1 MINNKD
7 RRVQRT
13 HQLLRDS
20 LFALIQE
27 RGFEKL
33 SVQDII
39 DRANI
44 GRATFY
50 AHFDN
55 KEDLLF
61 SGFDILRTALRIRQR
76 VALARKDGGD
86 GRLFAYSHD
95 LLSHVYEHRHLFQAM
110 LGESSGTATQEALHR
125 LAVSLVRDDLR
136 AAQDRIGS
144 ATTAGEAVVEFIAGG
159 LFGLVMWWLNSK
171 TTSSIEEV
179 DALFRSLAIPAAK
192 AIA

>member
-1 MINNKD
+1 MIKNKD

-13 HQLLRDS
+13 HQLLRES

-27 RGFEKL
+27 KGFERL

-61 SGFDILRTALRIRQR
+61 SGFDTLRTALRTRQR
-76 VALARKDGGD
+76 VALAKKDAGD
-86 GRLFAYSHD
+86 SRLFAYSYD
-95 LLSHVYEHRHLFQAM
+95 LLAHVYEHRHLFQAM
-110 LGESSGTATQEALHR
+110 VGESSGTATQKALHR
-125 LAVSLVRDDLR
+125 LAINLVRDDLYAVR
-136 AAQDRIGS
+136 DRMDGQTNANEAA
-144 ATTAGEAVVEFIAGG
+144 VEFIAGG

-171 TTSSIEEV
+171 RMLSIDEV
-179 DALFRSLAIPAAK
+179 DSLFRSLAIPAVK
-192 AIA
+192 ATA

>member
-1 MINNKD
+1 MIKTND

-13 HQLLRDS
+13 HQLLREA
-20 LFALIQE
+20 LFTLIQE

-50 AHFDN
+50 VHFDN

-61 SGFDILRTALRIRQR
+61 SGFDILRTSLRNRQR
-76 VALARKDGGD
+76 VALARKEGGD
-86 GRLFAYSHD
+86 GRLFANSHE

-110 LGESSGTATQEALHR
+110 VGESSGTATQRALHR
-125 LAVSLVRDDLR
+125 LAVNLVRDDLH
-136 AAQDRIGS
+136 AVQERIHEPVRS
-144 ATTAGEAVVEFIAGG
+144 NEAVVEFIAGG

-171 TTSSIEEV
+171 KMLSIEEV
-179 DALFRSLAIPAAK
+179 DSLFRSLAIPAAK
-192 AIA
+192 ATA

>member
-1 MINNKD
+1 MIKNRD

-13 HQLLRDS
+13 QQLLRES
-20 LFALIQE
+20 LFTLIQE

-61 SGFDILRTALRIRQR
+61 SGFDTLRTSLRTRQR
-76 VALARKDGGD
+76 VALARKDDGD
-86 GRLFAYSHD
+86 KRLFAYSHD

-110 LGESSGTATQEALHR
+110 LRESSGTATQNALHR

-136 AAQDRIGS
+136 AVQDRIDGP
-144 ATTAGEAVVEFIAGG
+144 ADPNEAVVEFIAGG
-159 LFGLVMWWLNSK
+159 LFGLVMWWLNGK
-171 TTSSIEEV
+171 AMLSIEEV
-179 DALFRSLAIPAAK
+179 DSLFRSLAIPATK
-192 AIA
+192 ARA

>member
-1 MINNKD
+1 MIKNKD

-13 HQLLRDS
+13 QQLLRDC

-27 RGFEKL
+27 RGFERL

-61 SGFDILRTALRIRQR
+61 SGFDTLRTALRSRQR
-76 VALARKDGGD
+76 LALAGKDGGD
-86 GRLFAYSHD
+86 SRFFAYSHD
-95 LLSHVYEHRHLFQAM
+95 LLSHVYEHRHLFHAM
-110 LGESSGTATQEALHR
+110 VGESSGTATQEALYR
-125 LAVSLVRDDLR
+125 LTVSLVRDDLR
-136 AAQDRIGS
+136 ALQDQID
-144 ATTAGEAVVEFIAGG
+144 APANPNEAVVEFIAGG
-159 LFGLVMWWLNSK
+159 LFGLVMWWLNGK
-171 TTSSIEEV
+171 TILPIEEV
-179 DALFRSLAIPAAK
+179 DSLFRTLAIPAAK
-192 AIA
+192 ATV

>member
-1 MINNKD
+1 MIKNKD

-13 HQLLRDS
+13 HQLLREA

-27 RGFEKL
+27 RGFERL

-61 SGFDILRTALRIRQR
+61 SGFDTLRTALRTRQR
-76 VALARKDGGD
+76 VALAKEDAGD

-110 LGESSGTATQEALHR
+110 VGESSGTATQKALHR
-125 LAVSLVRDDLR
+125 LAINLVRDDLHALR
-136 AAQDRIGS
+136 DRIDGPANS
-144 ATTAGEAVVEFIAGG
+144 NEAVVEFIAGG

-171 TTSSIEEV
+171 RMLSISEV
-179 DALFRSLAIPAAK
+179 DSLFRSLAIPAVK
-192 AIA
+192 ATA

>member
-1 MINNKD
+1 MVKNTD

-13 HQLLRDS
+13 RQLLRDS
-20 LFALIQE
+20 LFTLIQE

-61 SGFDILRTALRIRQR
+61 SGFDILRAALKTRQR

-110 LGESSGTATQEALHR
+110 VGESSGTATQKALHR
-125 LAVSLVRDDLR
+125 LAVSLVRDDLH
-136 AAQDRIGS
+136 AAQDRIGG
-144 ATTAGEAVVEFIAGG
+144 ATTASEGVVEFIAGG
-159 LFGLVMWWLNSK
+159 LFGLVMWWLNGK
-171 TTSSIEEV
+171 TTFSIEEV

-192 AIA
+192 KTA

>member
-1 MINNKD
+1 MIKSKD

-13 HQLLRDS
+13 RQLLRES
-20 LFALIQE
+20 LFTLIQE
-27 RGFEKL
+27 RGFEKV

-50 AHFDN
+50 AHYDN

-61 SGFDILRTALRIRQR
+61 SGFDTLRTSLRTRQR
-76 VALARKDGGD
+76 VALAGKDGGD

-110 LGESSGTATQEALHR
+110 VGESSGTATQKALHR

-136 AAQDRIGS
+136 AVQYRLGDPTIS
-144 ATTAGEAVVEFIAGG
+144 NEAVVEFIAGG
-159 LFGLVMWWLNSK
+159 LFGLVMWWLSGK
-171 TTSSIEEV
+171 TMLSIDEV
-179 DALFRSLAIPAAK
+179 DSLFRSLAIPAAK
-192 AIA
+192 ATA